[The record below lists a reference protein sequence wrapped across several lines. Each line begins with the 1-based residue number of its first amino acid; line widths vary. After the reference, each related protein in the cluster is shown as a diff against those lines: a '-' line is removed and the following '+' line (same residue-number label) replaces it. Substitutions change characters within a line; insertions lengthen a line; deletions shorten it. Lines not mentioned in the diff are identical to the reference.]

1 MKVMI
6 TGANGTIGTDLVDQ
20 FSKKN
25 EVFAFYRTYNLAVKK
40 IKNKNIKWIRQDLK
54 NEIKNNFKP
63 DVIIHSVVTHPFAK
77 KNSLKDYINSNI
89 ISLKNVVDFAI
100 KKQVKYFIYLSSF
113 QVYGKVNNFQLDEN
127 TVINKPT
134 ILGATKL
141 LGEKIIQSQK
151 LNYIIIRLPGVVSYL
166 NKDPRRPWINKIIND
181 LKSNK
186 NIEVYNS
193 NKLFNNFIDTSEI
206 HRFIEHIIKHR
217 LINKEIINFSA
228 STPKKLSTVIKFL
241 KEKINSKSKIIFKKE
256 KTVSFFISNKKLKKI
271 FSFNTLSVKKLLTD
285 FLNKSS

>member
-20 FSKKN
+20 FSKNN

-40 IKNKNIKWIRQDLK
+40 IKNKNTKWIRQDLK

-100 KKQVKYFIYLSSF
+100 KKKVKYFIYLSSF
-113 QVYGKVNNFQLDEN
+113 QVYGKVNNSQLDEN

-151 LNYIIIRLPGVVSYL
+151 FNYIIIRLPGVVSYL

-186 NIEVYNS
+186 KIEVYNS
-193 NKLFNNFIDTSEI
+193 NKPFNNFIDTGEI
-206 HRFIEHIIKHR
+206 YRFIEHIIKHR
-217 LINKEIINFSA
+217 LFNEKIVNLSA
-228 STPKKLSTVIKFL
+228 NAPKKLGEIIKFL
-241 KEKINSKSKIIFKKE
+241 KKNLNSKSEIVFKKE
-256 KTVSFFISNKKLKKI
+256 KTISYYISNKKLKKI
-271 FSFNTLSVKKLLTD
+271 FAFNTLSANKLL
-285 FLNKSS
+285 FNLIK

>member
-20 FSKKN
+20 FSKNN

-40 IKNKNIKWIRQDLK
+40 VKNKNIKWIRQDLK

-100 KKQVKYFIYLSSF
+100 KKKVKYFIYLSSF
-113 QVYGKVNNFQLDEN
+113 QVYGKVNNSQLDEN

-151 LNYIIIRLPGVVSYL
+151 FNYIIIRLPGVVSYL

-186 NIEVYNS
+186 KIEVYNS
-193 NKLFNNFIDTSEI
+193 NKPFNNFIDTGEI
-206 HRFIEHIIKHR
+206 YRFIEHIIKHR
-217 LINKEIINFSA
+217 LFNEKIVNLSA
-228 STPKKLSTVIKFL
+228 NAPKKLGEIIKFL
-241 KEKINSKSKIIFKKE
+241 KKNLNSKSEIVFKKE
-256 KTVSFFISNKKLKKI
+256 KTISYYISNKKLKKI
-271 FSFNTLSVKKLLTD
+271 FAFNTLSANKLL
-285 FLNKSS
+285 FNLIK

>member
-20 FSKKN
+20 FSKNN

-40 IKNKNIKWIRQDLK
+40 VKNKNIKWIRQDLK

-100 KKQVKYFIYLSSF
+100 KKKVKYFIYLSSF
-113 QVYGKVNNFQLDEN
+113 QVYGKVNNSQLDQN

-151 LNYIIIRLPGVVSYL
+151 FNYIIIRLPGVVSYL

-186 NIEVYNS
+186 KIEVYNS
-193 NKLFNNFIDTSEI
+193 NKPFNNFIDTGEI
-206 HRFIEHIIKHR
+206 YRFIEHIIKHR
-217 LINKEIINFSA
+217 LFNEKIVNLSA
-228 STPKKLSTVIKFL
+228 NAPKKLGEIIKFL
-241 KEKINSKSKIIFKKE
+241 KKNLNSKSEIVFKKE
-256 KTVSFFISNKKLKKI
+256 KTISYYISNKKLKKI
-271 FSFNTLSVKKLLTD
+271 FAFNTLSANKLLIN
-285 FLNKSS
+285 LIK

>member
-1 MKVMI
+1 MKIMI

-20 FSKKN
+20 FSKNN

-40 IKNKNIKWIRQDLK
+40 VKNKNIKWIRQDLK

-100 KKQVKYFIYLSSF
+100 KKKVKYFIYLSSF
-113 QVYGKVNNFQLDEN
+113 QVYGKVNNSQLDEN

-151 LNYIIIRLPGVVSYL
+151 FNYIIIRLPGVVSYL

-181 LKSNK
+181 LKSNRK
-186 NIEVYNS
+186 IEIYNS
-193 NKLFNNFIDTSEI
+193 NKLFNNFIDTGEI
-206 HRFIEHIIKHR
+206 YRFIEHIIKHR
-217 LINKEIINFSA
+217 LFNEKIVNLSA
-228 STPKKLSTVIKFL
+228 NTPKKLGEIIKFL
-241 KEKINSKSKIIFKKE
+241 KKNLNSKSKIIFKKE
-256 KTVSFFISNKKLKKI
+256 KTVSYYISNKKLKKI
-271 FSFNTLSVKKLLTD
+271 FAFNTLSANKLL
-285 FLNKSS
+285 FNLIK

>member
-1 MKVMI
+1 MKIMI

-20 FSKKN
+20 FSKNN

-40 IKNKNIKWIRQDLK
+40 VKNKNIKWIRQDLK

-100 KKQVKYFIYLSSF
+100 KKKVKYFIYLSSF
-113 QVYGKVNNFQLDEN
+113 QVYGKVNNSQLDEN

-151 LNYIIIRLPGVVSYL
+151 FNYIIIRLPGVVSYL

-186 NIEVYNS
+186 KIEVYNS
-193 NKLFNNFIDTSEI
+193 NKPFNNFIDTGEI
-206 HRFIEHIIKHR
+206 YRFIEHIIKHR
-217 LINKEIINFSA
+217 LFNEKIVNLSA
-228 STPKKLSTVIKFL
+228 NAPKKLGEIIKFL
-241 KEKINSKSKIIFKKE
+241 KKNLNSKSEIVFKKE
-256 KTVSFFISNKKLKKI
+256 KTISYYISNKKLKKI
-271 FSFNTLSVKKLLTD
+271 FAFNTLSANKLL
-285 FLNKSS
+285 FNLIK

>member
-1 MKVMI
+1 MI

-20 FSKKN
+20 FSKNN

-40 IKNKNIKWIRQDLK
+40 VKNKNIKWIRQDLK

-100 KKQVKYFIYLSSF
+100 KKKVKYFIYLSSF
-113 QVYGKVNNFQLDEN
+113 QVYGKVNNSQLDEN

-151 LNYIIIRLPGVVSYL
+151 FNYIIIRLPGVVSYL

-186 NIEVYNS
+186 KIEVYNS
-193 NKLFNNFIDTSEI
+193 NKPFNNFIDTGEI
-206 HRFIEHIIKHR
+206 YRFIEHIIKHR
-217 LINKEIINFSA
+217 LFNEKIVNLSA
-228 STPKKLSTVIKFL
+228 NAPKKLGEIIKFL
-241 KEKINSKSKIIFKKE
+241 KKNLNSKSEIVFKKE
-256 KTVSFFISNKKLKKI
+256 KTISYYISNKKLKKI
-271 FSFNTLSVKKLLTD
+271 FAFNTLSANKLLIN
-285 FLNKSS
+285 LIK

>member
-20 FSKKN
+20 FSKNN

-40 IKNKNIKWIRQDLK
+40 VKNKNIKWIRQDLK

-100 KKQVKYFIYLSSF
+100 KKKVKYFIYLSSF
-113 QVYGKVNNFQLDEN
+113 QVYGKVNNSQLDEN

-151 LNYIIIRLPGVVSYL
+151 FNYIIIRLPGVVSYL
-166 NKDPRRPWINKIIND
+166 NKDPRRPWINKIINY

-186 NIEVYNS
+186 KIEVYNS
-193 NKLFNNFIDTSEI
+193 NKPFNNFIDTGEI
-206 HRFIEHIIKHR
+206 YRFIEHIIKHR
-217 LINKEIINFSA
+217 LFNEKIVNLSA
-228 STPKKLSTVIKFL
+228 NAPKKLGEIIKFL
-241 KEKINSKSKIIFKKE
+241 KKNLNSKSEIVFKKE
-256 KTVSFFISNKKLKKI
+256 KTISYYISNKKLKKI
-271 FSFNTLSVKKLLTD
+271 FAFNTLSANKLL
-285 FLNKSS
+285 FNLIK

>member
-20 FSKKN
+20 FSKNN

-40 IKNKNIKWIRQDLK
+40 VKNKNIKWIRQDLK

-100 KKQVKYFIYLSSF
+100 KKKVKYFIYLSSF
-113 QVYGKVNNFQLDEN
+113 QVYGKVNNSQLDEN

-151 LNYIIIRLPGVVSYL
+151 FNYIIIRLPGVVSYL

-186 NIEVYNS
+186 KIEVYNS
-193 NKLFNNFIDTSEI
+193 NKPFNNFIDTGEI
-206 HRFIEHIIKHR
+206 YRFIEHIIKHR
-217 LINKEIINFSA
+217 LFNEKIVNLSA
-228 STPKKLSTVIKFL
+228 NAPKKLGEIIKFL
-241 KEKINSKSKIIFKKE
+241 KKNLNSKSEIVFKKE
-256 KTVSFFISNKKLKKI
+256 KTISYYISNKKLKKI
-271 FSFNTLSVKKLLTD
+271 FAFNTLSANKLLIN
-285 FLNKSS
+285 LIK